1 MKLLA
6 WCLWVLVPTLTLCAP
21 LDLLPADAAPQ
32 ETEDLPTDP
41 QELVLIP
48 YHLSQDS
55 QDLTLF
61 KLPTSCSPTTQQLIP
76 TNPHGGVPS
85 PAHGTLNSAP
95 SWWVWVL
102 YCNPNSPSAKP
113 EAAATT
119 PLPSLLATE
128 ATQLPSVIPELALP
142 SDPQPKYLTD
152 DAEIPAKAEDSVPF
166 VLEVSPESTMLPE
179 VTVPQST
186 TIPEVLTSDFTIIP
200 EAPIAEAPVLT
211 EVSTAIPEDPIAD
224 IPEVKEVLVPDTT
237 ATPEAPIVEI
247 PVVQNIPPIPED
259 TRTETPVIPE
269 SPVTVEVSNPAIPEA
284 PSVDTMVLPENVD
297 VTTAPP
303 TETLPGAAPA
313 ETLDPATATSHPISE
328 AAPPPTPPTDP
339 EPSAAET
346 VTEQVV
352 VLQTVD
358 QTQIPP
364 PPIESFIYNT
374 TVDVPLTEVVLIPHD
389 PCLTA
394 ERTTTTT
401 QTPIDP
407 CATSTAAPS
416 VAIAVDVLVP
426 PAAESTEPP
435 IVAIPE
441 PETTAVAVTT
451 PEPEPKLLP
460 DLCGAA
466 NITGSQIIDGQ
477 DTPQRNKTNESF
489 SLAEC

>member
-1 MKLLA
+1 MKLLV

-32 ETEDLPTDP
+32 EAEDLPTDP

-48 YHLSQDS
+48 YHLSQDP
-55 QDLTLF
+55 DLTLF

-76 TNPHGGVPS
+76 TNPHGGAPS

-102 YCNPNSPSAKP
+102 YCNPSSPTAKP
-113 EAAATT
+113 EDAATT

-152 DAEIPAKAEDSVPF
+152 DTEIPAKVEASVPV
-166 VLEVSPESTMLPE
+166 VLEVGPENSMLPDA
-179 VTVPQST
+179 TVPQSP
-186 TIPEVLTSDFTIIP
+186 TIPEVLTSDSTIIP
-200 EAPIAEAPVLT
+200 EAPITKAPVLT
-211 EVSTAIPEDPIAD
+211 EVSSAETTAIPEAPRAD
-224 IPEVKEVLVPDTT
+224 IPEAQEVLVPDTP
-237 ATPEAPIVEI
+237 ATQETPIVDI
-247 PVVQNIPPIPED
+247 PVVENIPLIPEN
-259 TRTETPVIPE
+259 TRTEIPE
-269 SPVTVEVSNPAIPEA
+269 LPVTVEVSNPVSPAITEA
-284 PSVDTMVLPENVD
+284 PSLETIVLPEIVD
-297 VTTAPP
+297 ATTGPP

-313 ETLDPATATSHPISE
+313 ETLDPATATFHPISE
-328 AAPPPTPPTDP
+328 AAPPPTTPTDP

-352 VLQTVD
+352 VLPVD

-364 PPIESFIYNT
+364 PPIESFIFNT
-374 TVDVPLTEVVLIPHD
+374 TVPLTEVVPFPHD

-401 QTPIDP
+401 QAPIDP
-407 CATSTAAPS
+407 CATVAPS
-416 VAIAVDVLVP
+416 VVIAVEVPIP
-426 PAAESTEPP
+426 PATESTTEPP
-435 IVAIPE
+435 SVAIPE
-441 PETTAVAVTT
+441 PELTAVAMTT

-466 NITGSQIIDGQ
+466 NITGSQVVDGQ
-477 DTPQRNKTNESF
+477 DTPQRNETDESF
-489 SLAEC
+489 